1 MTPNNEHMSH
11 IGQLG
16 GQKTS
21 EKYGAAFYVEIGR
34 LGGKKVSE
42 DRARMAEIGRLGAER
57 RWAKHKKQ
65 SAEVLNNKD
74 FEPSVTAPSYLPEA
88 AKRRWEKNQGIA
100 HAKTRHGAVNET
112 SPAES

>member
-1 MTPNNEHMSH
+1 MTPDNEHMSH

-42 DRARMAEIGRLGAER
+42 DRARMAEIGRLGAQR
-57 RWAKHKKQ
+57 RWANHVKK
-65 SAEVLNNKD
+65 E
-74 FEPSVTAPSYLPEA
+74 
-88 AKRRWEKNQGIA
+88 A
-100 HAKTRHGAVNET
+100 HAKTGHGVNNET
-112 SPAES
+112 NPAEL